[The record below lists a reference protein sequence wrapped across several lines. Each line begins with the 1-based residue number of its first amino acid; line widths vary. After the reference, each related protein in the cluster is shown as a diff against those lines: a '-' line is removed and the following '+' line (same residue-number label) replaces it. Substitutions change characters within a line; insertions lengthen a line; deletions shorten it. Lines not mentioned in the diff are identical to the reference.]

1 MRFLYGRWDQQRER
15 QEQLLKDLFKLFRQL
30 LAKTAG
36 DVEQALEWLDKIAER
51 YGIWGEDLDLEK
63 FKKLLE
69 KDGEIAKDAKTGRVQ
84 LTPKGE
90 KSLRHEAL
98 TEIFHNLD
106 RGGLGEHRSRATGPG
121 VERLPEVRPYA
132 FGDDLFSISA
142 TDSLNNAVR
151 RSMSAGE
158 DEISVT
164 EEDLAVYETEYST
177 GCATALLVDCSHS
190 MVLYGEDRMTPAR
203 KVAMGLVELI
213 QTRYP
218 KDKLIVI
225 AFGDD
230 AVEVPL
236 KEVPYLSYGPYHTNT
251 KAALEMAR
259 KQLLRVRSPNRQI
272 FLITDGKPTVLD
284 EDGRRMLDSGP
295 WLNPRIVNRTLE
307 EGAQCRRKNIPI
319 TTFMVTDDPVLVKFV
334 EDLTEINHGRAYYT
348 GLGKLGQFLLVD
360 YVRNR
365 RRSVR

>member
-1 MRFLYGRWDQQRER
+1 MRFLYSDWDRQKER
-15 QEQLLKDLFKLFRQL
+15 QEQLLKDLFKLFREL

-36 DVEQALEWLDKIAER
+36 DAEQALEWLDKIAQR
-51 YGIWGEDLDLEK
+51 YNIWGQDLDLEK

-69 KDGEIAKDAKTGRVQ
+69 GDGQIKRDGPAGKAS

-90 KSLRHEAL
+90 KALRHEAL
-98 TEIFHNLD
+98 TEIFRNMS
-106 RGGLGEHRSRATGPG
+106 GGAAGDHRSRATGPG
-121 VERLPEVRPYA
+121 VERQTEVRPYA
-132 FGDDLFSISA
+132 FGDDLFSISP

-151 RSMSAGE
+151 RSLGE
-158 DEISVT
+158 GQSEISVT
-164 EEDLAVYETEYST
+164 EEDLAVYETELSAA
-177 GCATALLVDCSHS
+177 CATALLVDCSHS

-213 QTRYP
+213 QTRFP

-251 KAALEMAR
+251 KAAIEMAR

-284 EDGRRMLDSGP
+284 EDGRRMMDSGP
-295 WLNPRIVNRTLE
+295 WLNPRIVNRTLDE
-307 EGAQCRRKNIPI
+307 AAQCRRKNIPI
-319 TTFMVTDDPVLVKFV
+319 TTFMVTDDPVLVQFV
-334 EDLTEINHGRAYYT
+334 EDLTAINHGRAYYT
-348 GLGKLGQFLLVD
+348 GLGKLGQFLFVD